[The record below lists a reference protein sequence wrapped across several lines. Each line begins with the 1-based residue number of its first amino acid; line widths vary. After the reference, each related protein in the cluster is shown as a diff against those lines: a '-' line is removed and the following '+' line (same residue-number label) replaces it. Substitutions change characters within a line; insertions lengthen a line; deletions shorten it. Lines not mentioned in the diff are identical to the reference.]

1 MKAVNLY
8 IESEPNVYSVCLYK
22 NMSIVQEIQRAARK
36 FGKRCFYIPCA

>member
-1 MKAVNLY
+1 MSVQLF
-8 IESEPNVYSVCLYK
+8 IEGEPNVYSVVLFK

>member
-1 MKAVNLY
+1 MKAVQLF
-8 IESEPNVYSVCLYK
+8 IESEPNVYSVVTFK